1 MVVRIRHAIAA
12 AVTAATALLS
22 TAAHAQFGEPAAF
35 ESLHPDRD
43 VLNGGQLTPEG
54 RAALEQR
61 NGGAGRPYGGSPYGA
76 TNVPNGQ
83 GVAPAAG
90 TANRRRHSGQRRF

>member
-1 MVVRIRHAIAA
+1 MVVRIHPVIAA
-12 AVTAATALLS
+12 AVTAATALVS
-22 TAAHAQFGEPAAF
+22 TTAHAQFGEPAAF
-35 ESLHPDRD
+35 ASLHPDRD

-61 NGGAGRPYGGSPYGA
+61 NGRAGRPYGSPYGA
-76 TNVPNGQ
+76 TNVPNVQ
-83 GVAPAAG
+83 GVAPVAG